1 MLVQIKLMKV
11 AMIKEVMH
19 WTKKQL
25 SIYLIRT
32 TLPMKHL
39 CHHVLLEYESLKV
52 VLDDAKS
59 NGFVLMNVL
68 LQKNV
73 QVDAQVDAMHT
84 IRFFAIVV
92 LIF

>member
-1 MLVQIKLMKV
+1 
-11 AMIKEVMH
+11 MIKEVMH

-52 VLDDAKS
+52 VLDDAIV
-59 NGFVLMNVL
+59 NVLVLVNVL
-68 LQKNV
+68 LQINV
-73 QVDAQVDAMHT
+73 QVDVQVDGIHLH
-84 IRFFAIVV
+84 IVEVHCAIERPSQ
-92 LIF
+92 IEI